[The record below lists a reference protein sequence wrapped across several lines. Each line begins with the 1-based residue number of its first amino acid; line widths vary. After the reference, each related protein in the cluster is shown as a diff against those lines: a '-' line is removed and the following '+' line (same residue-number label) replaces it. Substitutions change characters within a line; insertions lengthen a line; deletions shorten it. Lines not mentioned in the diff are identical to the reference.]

1 MSIDIDA
8 LLRDGMALWGFT
20 LTIAETPSSP
30 EAWAGIREKWF
41 KRVDR
46 RLPGCRWVWIT
57 EFQRRGTPH
66 LHGVLVAP
74 ANVGD
79 TVRQLCY
86 GDWPEVASAAGE
98 RKTLARAQYVTEI
111 YSASGWLQYLTK
123 HLQRGPNHYQR
134 NRLPDGWDKS
144 GRIYGYN
151 RGWITSE
158 SKLMLS
164 NVGWYQLRRLINAW
178 AWAETAKLS
187 LPDKIRA
194 RRYLR
199 RRRRAGGRESSAFIG
214 GSEWMPPAVQQQ
226 LLDWIIDQGYI
237 VLNGETG
244 EVFNSPI
251 P

>member
-1 MSIDIDA
+1 MSSPIMRLYPNGVSYAQVHAGKPPGVKRGNATGWNSHTASRFRQWLMSIDIDA

-134 NRLPDGWDKS
+134 NRLPDG
-144 GRIYGYN
+144 
-151 RGWITSE
+151 
-158 SKLMLS
+158 
-164 NVGWYQLRRLINAW
+164 
-178 AWAETAKLS
+178 
-187 LPDKIRA
+187 
-194 RRYLR
+194 
-199 RRRRAGGRESSAFIG
+199 
-214 GSEWMPPAVQQQ
+214 
-226 LLDWIIDQGYI
+226 
-237 VLNGETG
+237 
-244 EVFNSPI
+244 
-251 P
+251 